1 MEYVNLRVLK
11 DTQRKLKIVAALQD
25 TSMLDVLDRVVTQEY
40 ERIQKENQN
49 APYQKDQAQRD

>member
-40 ERIQKENQN
+40 ERIQKGNQN
-49 APYQKDQAQRD
+49 APHQKDQAQHN